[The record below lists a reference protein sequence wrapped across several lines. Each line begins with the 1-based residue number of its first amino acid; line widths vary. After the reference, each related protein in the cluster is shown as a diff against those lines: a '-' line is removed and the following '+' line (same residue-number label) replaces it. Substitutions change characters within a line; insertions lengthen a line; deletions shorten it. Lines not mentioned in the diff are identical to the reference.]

1 MAATAATLS
10 RVLRRAGTCR
20 LTPACSRVARGT
32 TTAAWWRAS
41 PHCQVLPSGTRS
53 ASFMAVFRPHSCFR
67 SLGKPGAAAT
77 RATAAVA
84 VRSTATATSGAAT
97 AAAGAAASTA
107 VPSRAVGWW
116 LVGCAAMSFGAVV
129 LGGVT
134 RLTESGLSM
143 VQWHPVKGVKP
154 PSTHEEWLEEFELY
168 KQFPEYKYSGGM
180 TLAEFKRIWYM
191 EYAHRM
197 WGRSIGVAFL
207 LPGAYFAAR
216 GRIQPRFRV
225 PVLVLGC
232 LLGFQGVLGWYMVKS
247 GLEHD
252 PQGKHVPR
260 VSHYRL
266 AAHLGSALLL
276 YSGFLWTGLTHLLPS
291 PTSTS
296 GAASLG
302 RFRLASRGMVALV
315 FFTALSGAFVAGMDA
330 GLVYNSF
337 PMMGDRWI
345 PEDMWRLKPWWLNFL
360 ENDTTVQFD
369 HRVLGVTTVSAV
381 TALWALARP
390 APLHPRARMAV
401 NALFVMAYAQVAL
414 GISTLLWFVP
424 TPLAATHQ
432 AGSVT
437 LLSFALWLAHELRHV
452 PKVL

>member
-247 GLEHD
+247 GLEVIWCKGGH
-252 PQGKHVPR
+252 PCFVSLHRQIISRCMTGAPVCRCFLSTRFLEHCAARSSGKACPACQPLPTGRALGVCSSSVQR
-260 VSHYRL
+260 VSLDRVDTSVAFAYQ
-266 AAHLGSALLL
+266 HLGC
-276 YSGFLWTGLTHLLPS
+276 
-291 PTSTS
+291 
-296 GAASLG
+296 
-302 RFRLASRGMVALV
+302 
-315 FFTALSGAFVAGMDA
+315 
-330 GLVYNSF
+330 
-337 PMMGDRWI
+337 
-345 PEDMWRLKPWWLNFL
+345 
-360 ENDTTVQFD
+360 
-369 HRVLGVTTVSAV
+369 RVVGPV
-381 TALWALARP
+381 
-390 APLHPRARMAV
+390 
-401 NALFVMAYAQVAL
+401 
-414 GISTLLWFVP
+414 
-424 TPLAATHQ
+424 
-432 AGSVT
+432 
-437 LLSFALWLAHELRHV
+437 
-452 PKVL
+452 

>member
-1 MAATAATLS
+1 MKSGWKSLS
-10 RVLRRAGTCR
+10 CTSSFQSTSSKLFRLGFKLGVEVRRGARLAVLCR
-20 LTPACSRVARGT
+20 DPI
-32 TTAAWWRAS
+32 
-41 PHCQVLPSGTRS
+41 HLPS
-53 ASFMAVFRPHSCFR
+53 
-67 SLGKPGAAAT
+67 
-77 RATAAVA
+77 
-84 VRSTATATSGAAT
+84 
-97 AAAGAAASTA
+97 
-107 VPSRAVGWW
+107 
-116 LVGCAAMSFGAVV
+116 
-129 LGGVT
+129 
-134 RLTESGLSM
+134 
-143 VQWHPVKGVKP
+143 
-154 PSTHEEWLEEFELY
+154 
-168 KQFPEYKYSGGM
+168 SGGM